1 MSDFCTAQYNQEYCT
16 NEECKV
22 KEVCFLYKNRPIGVT
37 YAINTSEKEIN
48 LIKTIMKNIIFLKT
62 GNK

>member
-16 NEECKV
+16 NEECKE

-48 LIKTIMKNIIFLKT
+48 LIKNYNEKHNFPKNRK
-62 GNK
+62 

>member
-48 LIKTIMKNIIFLKT
+48 LIKNYNEKHNFPKNRK
-62 GNK
+62 